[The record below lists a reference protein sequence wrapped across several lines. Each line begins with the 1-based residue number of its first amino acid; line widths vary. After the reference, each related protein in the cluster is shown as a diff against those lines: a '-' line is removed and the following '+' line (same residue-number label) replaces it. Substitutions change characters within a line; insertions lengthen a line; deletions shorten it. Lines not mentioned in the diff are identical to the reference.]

1 MLPKEDSIFLSLS
14 MIKHWKTERQS
25 HHSILQRHL
34 EDLYLSHS
42 QLETALQ
49 YGNKIATLL
58 ERENLEQL
66 QRNRVDRYFCLVNES
81 FNSLLV
87 SALKGLMDP
96 EQV

>member
-1 MLPKEDSIFLSLS
+1 MKLGISAHDMLPREDSIFLSFS

-49 YGNKIATLL
+49 YRNKISTLL
-58 ERENLEQL
+58 EREKIWNSSSAT
-66 QRNRVDRYFCLVNES
+66 ES
-81 FNSLLV
+81 IV
-87 SALKGLMDP
+87 IVVWLMNP
-96 EQV
+96 LILY

>member
-1 MLPKEDSIFLSLS
+1 MKLGISTHDMLPKEDSIFLSFS

-49 YGNKIATLL
+49 YRNKISTLL
-58 ERENLEQL
+58 EREKIWNSSSAT
-66 QRNRVDRYFCLVNES
+66 ES
-81 FNSLLV
+81 IV
-87 SALKGLMDP
+87 IVVWLMNP
-96 EQV
+96 LILY

>member
-1 MLPKEDSIFLSLS
+1 MLPKEDSIFLSFT

-49 YGNKIATLL
+49 YRNKISTLL
-58 ERENLEQL
+58 EREKIWNSSSAT
-66 QRNRVDRYFCLVNES
+66 ES
-81 FNSLLV
+81 IIIVAWLINHLILY
-87 SALKGLMDP
+87 
-96 EQV
+96 

>member
-1 MLPKEDSIFLSLS
+1 MLPKEDSIFLSFS

-49 YGNKIATLL
+49 YRNKISTLL
-58 ERENLEQL
+58 EREKIWNSSSAT
-66 QRNRVDRYFCLVNES
+66 ES
-81 FNSLLV
+81 IV
-87 SALKGLMDP
+87 IVVWLMNP
-96 EQV
+96 LILY